1 MCVCVWCLNTVY
13 THILWSSSY
22 MLLWVVAHVPKGILP
37 AEMKNLKKHM
47 VPKTA
52 PHDASATKPT
62 QCNTRCDNMTTQ
74 QFCHAYTGNISTASP
89 LMMSLLKS
97 DELRLKWMSTGR
109 FLAGSFRFSDWLC
122 KMAWLPVCSGNW
134 SQAIRWLFRC
144 LWSLWRT
151 IEMDV
156 FAENDTHLQ
165 KKSNFFLYLLV
176 LFGILSKKHF
186 LYLIWHMHLCLMAR
200 SMARHSF
207 GVDASKQ
214 TMCRSK
220 PAKIF
225 HWESIMPSSKIF
237 WGRSHCWQLQ
247 NGKKKTKSHGN
258 RTLSFIWISGRIP
271 TKASESSLQ
280 GLYHG
285 LTLSHDFPAWSGW
298 CFAFVYW
305 ELPFHKAVVMKC
317 HQHYPAKYKFGFYE
331 ILPSPLIGSSL
342 VC

>member
-22 MLLWVVAHVPKGILP
+22 MLLWVLAHVPKGILP

-165 KKSNFFLYLLV
+165 KKSKLLS
-176 LFGILSKKHF
+176 LFVGIVWNL
-186 LYLIWHMHLCLMAR
+186 
-200 SMARHSF
+200 
-207 GVDASKQ
+207 
-214 TMCRSK
+214 
-220 PAKIF
+220 
-225 HWESIMPSSKIF
+225 E
-237 WGRSHCWQLQ
+237 
-247 NGKKKTKSHGN
+247 
-258 RTLSFIWISGRIP
+258 
-271 TKASESSLQ
+271 
-280 GLYHG
+280 
-285 LTLSHDFPAWSGW
+285 
-298 CFAFVYW
+298 
-305 ELPFHKAVVMKC
+305 
-317 HQHYPAKYKFGFYE
+317 
-331 ILPSPLIGSSL
+331 
-342 VC
+342 